1 MIKNMEPR
9 FSLRNVLL
17 SVLRCKLMKDEETR
31 AWEELIDLFDEKHLA
46 QLWDMFAVENTELS
60 GALKSLDDYLQYF
73 HACEERRQTWL
84 HTIEH
89 EDAGLTFAVTSV
101 LQSKRHWTG
110 PQIDEAFKTDAS
122 VCTFLAG
129 LSIRDLEQM
138 RKVIDLHDQAGEYDD
153 EDGKPTKARNTLI
166 GIVTFLQEDAWNAE
180 QKEAEELQPILQ
192 NIASAEDPLEQAK
205 ALSALGFLLRT
216 KHKEFGNAHKG
227 KSADN
232 VLLWSEH
239 QPKWFTMTWE
249 QVKEALEAAALTVNV
264 SATLAGLG
272 VVTSRVL
279 AQGLWTKLEELA
291 RRS

>member
-1 MIKNMEPR
+1 MEPR

-17 SVLRCKLMKDEETR
+17 SALRCKLMKDEEIR
-31 AWEELIDLFDEKHLA
+31 AWEDLIDLLDDKHLCG
-46 QLWDMFAVENTELS
+46 LWELFS
-60 GALKSLDDYLQYF
+60 AEHTGLQGAIKNLDDYLHYV
-73 HACEERRQTWL
+73 HASETRRQEWL
-84 HTIEH
+84 HAIEH
-89 EDAGLTFAVTSV
+89 EDAGLTGAVTAV

-110 PQIDEAFKTDAS
+110 PQIDDAFRTDES
-122 VCTFLAG
+122 VAAFLAG

-153 EDGKPTKARNTLI
+153 EEGKPTKARDTLI

-192 NIASAEDPLEQAK
+192 NIVFAEDPLEQAK
-205 ALSALGFLLRT
+205 ALGALGFLLRT
-216 KHKEFGNAHKG
+216 KHKELGNAHKG
-227 KSADN
+227 KSGDN

-239 QPKWFTMTWE
+239 QPKWFEVTWE
-249 QVKEALEAAALTVNV
+249 QVKDALEAAALTVNV

-279 AQGLWTKLEELA
+279 AQGLWGKFEKLA
-291 RRS
+291 KRM